1 MLFPKKWIKMDQNRS
16 CIHLPIFG
24 FRWYFS
30 IHSPPVFLSF
40 GSLALLTRGLSQ
52 KKRVLLQGLLLLGH
66 RQQQR
71 PEEVLFGSGP
81 TWAYHLVEALQGS
94 IHGWTRTLMMIF
106 DDLLM
111 MFLDML
117 IWSHL
122 GLIWSDMIGSH
133 LIISDLYCPVPA
145 ATLQFSSWF
154 QKHT

>member
-1 MLFPKKWIKMDQNRS
+1 VLFPKKLIKMDQNGS

-71 PEEVLFGSGP
+71 PEEVSFWIRANMDLPSCTSSAWDP
-81 TWAYHLVEALQGS
+81 TWMNKNIE
-94 IHGWTRTLMMIF
+94 
-106 DDLLM
+106 DD
-111 MFLDML
+111 F
-117 IWSHL
+117 
-122 GLIWSDMIGSH
+122 
-133 LIISDLYCPVPA
+133 
-145 ATLQFSSWF
+145 
-154 QKHT
+154 